1 MQRRICIRAHA
12 HARSSERCWCQLGV
26 MVISETGGAANEHHG
41 WEERLRLNP
50 LIALKAFHTIYPV
63 TRDGG
68 LSVRV
73 CARRRVGGRRK
84 RDNSEK
90 TYCKSRSKKC
100 TMVSTPTQSQSDAIL
115 HMHGTSYSAQASYIC
130 NHSQSFPAPLK
141 SQNHWPHTHTC
152 MHAHS
157 NQHTAPPGPH

>member
-1 MQRRICIRAHA
+1 
-12 HARSSERCWCQLGV
+12 

-41 WEERLRLNP
+41 WEERLQLNP

-73 CARRRVGGRRK
+73 CACRRVGGRRK

-100 TMVSTPTQSQSDAIL
+100 TMVFTPTQPQSDTVS
-115 HMHGTSYSAQASYIC
+115 HMHQDVLFSA
-130 NHSQSFPAPLK
+130 SQLHLQPQSVIPDTPKEPKLLT
-141 SQNHWPHTHTC
+141 THTC
-152 MHAHS
+152 TQTHTYTHS
-157 NQHTAPPGPH
+157 NTHEALPGPH